1 MDAHDLDVVVLGG
14 GTAGLH
20 VATEVARAGKTV
32 ALVEAGLIGGESPY
46 LACLPTQALL
56 AAAARGE
63 SWADAVAHRDVVTGG
78 LSDSAAVALATEA
91 GAQVFRGTGKITAPG
106 TVTVSTGAELRYTDL
121 VIATG
126 SEPVAPPIEGLA
138 DIPVWTTAESLTS
151 ADLPRRLIVLGG
163 GPAGCELAEAYVAFG
178 SQVTL
183 VEAEERLLPGE
194 PAFTG
199 EVLAGAL
206 RRAGVE
212 INLGSPAAKAER
224 TGDGLTLALTDG
236 TRIDANRLLLATGRR
251 PRLSDI
257 GLDVLGIAVE
267 PGAGL
272 SITTTCQVIDHVWAA
287 GDVTGTGHTHIGRYQ
302 ASVVA
307 ANLTGGERELDYTAL
322 PRAVFTTPE
331 VFTVGRV
338 TGGGLI
344 TARAGLAGT
353 ARAKAAAASK
363 EHGCLEL
370 YADPAT
376 GTLAG
381 GAAVGPDAA
390 AWMSEITLAI
400 RARVPVAILAEVVHA
415 FPAHAEALEEAL
427 AAIQRQLVS
436 GQTGGKADE

>member
-1 MDAHDLDVVVLGG
+1 MDAHDLDVIVLGG
-14 GTAGLH
+14 GTAGLR
-20 VATEVARAGKTV
+20 VASEVARAGKTV

-56 AAAARGE
+56 ASAARGE
-63 SWADAVAHRDVVTGG
+63 GWADAVAHRDVVTGG
-78 LSDSAAVALATEA
+78 LSDSAAAAQATEA
-91 GAQVFRGTGKITAPG
+91 GVRLFRGTGKITAPG
-106 TVTVSTGAELRYTDL
+106 TVTVSTGAELHYTDL

-126 SEPVAPPIEGLA
+126 SEPVAPPIEGLT
-138 DIPVWTTAESLTS
+138 DIPVWTTAESLSS

-163 GPAGCELAEAYVAFG
+163 GPAGCELAQVYAAFG

-183 VEAEERLLPGE
+183 VEAEERLLPAE

-224 TGDGLTLALTDG
+224 SGDGLTLALTDG

-257 GLDVLGIAVE
+257 GLDVLGITVE

-272 SITTTCQVIDHVWAA
+272 SITTTGQVIDHVWAA

-302 ASVVA
+302 ADVVA
-307 ANLTGGERELDYTAL
+307 ANLTGDERELDYTAL

-331 VFTVGRV
+331 VLTVGRV
-338 TGGGLI
+338 TGDGLI
-344 TARAGLAGT
+344 TARAGLADT
-353 ARAKAAAASK
+353 ARAKAAAYNN

-370 YADPAT
+370 YADPGS

-400 RARVPVAILAEVVHA
+400 RARVPVAILADVVHA
-415 FPAHAEALEEAL
+415 FPAHAEALEEAV

-436 GQTGGKADE
+436 GQTGGKPDE